1 MPKYNSIKL
10 YDWVVLGELNLS
22 IGFLFDSLTSLMLII
37 ITLISLF
44 VQIYS
49 IEYMSHDPYLPSFMS
64 YLSLFTFFMLILVAA
79 DNFLLL
85 FLGWEGVGVCSY
97 ILINFWYTRI
107 LANKA
112 ALKAMIMNRI
122 ADVFFIFA
130 LVLLILYFKSVNYIL
145 IFHLMPFF
153 LNEIISFFGFNLKLI
168 DVIAFFILIGAI
180 GKSAQ
185 IGLHTWLPDAM
196 EGPTP
201 VSALLHAATMVTGGV
216 FLVIRCSP
224 IFEYSNIILCLMT
237 LIGGITAFFCA
248 LIAIY
253 QYDIK
258 KVIAYSTCSQLG
270 YMFFSCGL
278 SNYHLAIFHLFN
290 HAFFKALLFLGAGSI
305 IILYSMSKIWDGWV
319 I

>member
-1 MPKYNSIKL
+1 
-10 YDWVVLGELNLS
+10 
-22 IGFLFDSLTSLMLII
+22 MLII

-49 IEYMSHDPYLPSFMS
+49 IEYMSHDPYLSSFMS

-237 LIGGITAFFCA
+237 LIGGITAFFV
-248 LIAIY
+248 L
-253 QYDIK
+253 
-258 KVIAYSTCSQLG
+258 
-270 YMFFSCGL
+270 
-278 SNYHLAIFHLFN
+278 
-290 HAFFKALLFLGAGSI
+290 
-305 IILYSMSKIWDGWV
+305 
-319 I
+319 